1 MPFSKCSW
9 LSVQHVV
16 ISDELLPSTESS
28 TFSGVSILFF
38 ILNDLFIISERK
50 YYVILGNMASGKV
63 YIQFILLWV
72 ILIVSIALLSYLPG
86 KANPIVRPRL
96 EVIEPFT
103 AEIDPEGQI
112 SRLNSLGPADA
123 TLDLP
128 RRPYA
133 LLVDSMKTHEG
144 PAPSPT
150 SKSCYEADFQNRV
163 ERTGNFRQ
171 LTNNYKRGV
180 PDSCSA
186 PNHDLSLAF
195 YKVDPLPAAGC
206 L

>member
-1 MPFSKCSW
+1 MYKDFA
-9 LSVQHVV
+9 VV
-16 ISDELLPSTESS
+16 WI
-28 TFSGVSILFF
+28 
-38 ILNDLFIISERK
+38 
-50 YYVILGNMASGKV
+50 
-63 YIQFILLWV
+63 
-72 ILIVSIALLSYLPG
+72 ILIVGVALVSYLPG
-86 KANPIVRPRL
+86 RANPIVRPRQ

-103 AEIDPEGQI
+103 DIDPEGQV
-112 SRLNSLGPADA
+112 SSLNSLGPADT
-123 TLDLP
+123 TLNLP

-150 SKSCYEADFQNRV
+150 SKSCYEADFQNRL

-195 YKVDPLPAAGC
+195 YKVEPLPDAGC
-206 L
+206 M